1 MKECPKCG
9 LTNPDS
15 AQRCDCG
22 WDFRSETLEKSYL
35 TGNAAQVTAS
45 AAYEILP
52 NGKKRYLKATIVDIA
67 FCLLLPFWGLLI
79 GAVAFGRGEYKRGQT
94 MMLLGVVSLVV
105 VVLLRTV

>member
-35 TGNAAQVTAS
+35 TGNAAHVTARVHQEDPTN
-45 AAYEILP
+45 A
-52 NGKKRYLKATIVDIA
+52 
-67 FCLLLPFWGLLI
+67 
-79 GAVAFGRGEYKRGQT
+79 
-94 MMLLGVVSLVV
+94 
-105 VVLLRTV
+105 